1 MQQSPDRRSRLVH
14 GDVNLAKGVALDGTL
29 ALKCRGVE
37 TWAATYCVGNADA
50 PHSVELADAALIEH
64 LQLTYGAV
72 NLDGLTVKRYK

>member
-1 MQQSPDRRSRLVH
+1 MITNPNKVGNMGL
-14 GDVNLAKGVALDGTL
+14 GALNATNHTL
-29 ALKCRGVE
+29 ALKPKGQE
-37 TWAATYCVGNADA
+37 TWSSRYCIGNADA